1 MRQLPAFRNY
11 PADKKNF
18 KKTLRTDDPHL
29 AAQRANAMLIDM
41 QIKQPPPSKPITVG
55 AEAFMETLQHVESVP
70 DEQLEPLYDAYSD
83 LFHSSIAS
91 EGEFGEKSR
100 IENEASFSHAQE
112 GMAALQREMRRRKAG
127 KFFDEPMPHKIT
139 LKYAAKKT
147 WKKWPAR
154 ADQRKTKARLRM
166 LLNGF

>member
-11 PADKKNF
+11 PDGKKNF

-83 LFHSSIAS
+83 LFHSSIAP
-91 EGEFGEKSR
+91 EGEFGERSR
-100 IENEASFSHAQE
+100 VEDEASLAMPKRGWTLFSERCAQE
-112 GMAALQREMRRRKAG
+112 SWQVL
-127 KFFDEPMPHKIT
+127 
-139 LKYAAKKT
+139 
-147 WKKWPAR
+147 
-154 ADQRKTKARLRM
+154 
-166 LLNGF
+166 